1 LKRLTRKDD
10 YNECC
15 HNVRNA
21 LTCLGLATKKI
32 ETLMGKIDMDLDT
45 ADEIRVCFAVIKK
58 ESTRMESALSNSLQ
72 IWREVAEELEGVN
85 I

>member
-1 LKRLTRKDD
+1 MKRLTRKDD

-21 LTCLGLATKKI
+21 LTCLGFASKKLEI
-32 ETLMGKIDMDLDT
+32 LLEKIDMDLDT
-45 ADEIRVCFAVIKK
+45 ADEILECLVVIRK
-58 ESTRMESALSNSLQ
+58 ETIRIESALSNSLQ

>member
-1 LKRLTRKDD
+1 
-10 YNECC
+10 
-15 HNVRNA
+15 
-21 LTCLGLATKKI
+21 
-32 ETLMGKIDMDLDT
+32 MGKIDMDLDT